1 MLPRRMASSFNTQ
14 LPLSD
19 VECQLL
25 KMKQT
30 PQLPPEAAVVAA

>member
-1 MLPRRMASSFNTQ
+1 MASSFNTQ
-14 LPLSD
+14 LPLLD

-30 PQLPPEAAVVAA
+30 PQLAPEAEEVFAA